1 MILKK
6 FPSQILQIHVRPSK
20 LWKVDDSLLWPK
32 TVWIGSK
39 TYKALKVL
47 FPPFKNCVLIR
58 RRRTALSCPLLV
70 SFLSGVCHDSACHD
84 SVSCPD
90 FCKKDCPMSL
100 CPFFLSGFCPNFSK
114 KRCPLYVC
122 SDKDEIELSELSVS
136 LSADVWFPILKKYPG
151 RISNV
156 SDFLVVVPAR
166 L

>member
-1 MILKK
+1 
-6 FPSQILQIHVRPSK
+6 
-20 LWKVDDSLLWPK
+20 
-32 TVWIGSK
+32 
-39 TYKALKVL
+39 
-47 FPPFKNCVLIR
+47 
-58 RRRTALSCPLLV
+58 
-70 SFLSGVCHDSACHD
+70 
-84 SVSCPD
+84 
-90 FCKKDCPMSL
+90 MSL

-156 SDFLVVVPAR
+156 SDFLVVVPAG